1 MTVQKVQKMEFCTF
15 QNSKNR
21 ILTWSY
27 SYYKY
32 SIDQGRVISFN
43 FKNFDTLKKI
53 WFIYVLYFFHVNF
66 FMYFYSNN
74 GVFREPIQVTTYE
87 SITGHSTI
95 LPIAWVEIH
104 PLFDGQEFDLAILGL
119 KSYIQ
124 RKLLINY
131 LFYFWN

>member
-1 MTVQKVQKMEFCTF
+1 
-15 QNSKNR
+15 
-21 ILTWSY
+21 
-27 SYYKY
+27 
-32 SIDQGRVISFN
+32 
-43 FKNFDTLKKI
+43 
-53 WFIYVLYFFHVNF
+53 
-66 FMYFYSNN
+66 MYFYSNN

-124 RKLLINY
+124 RKLLLINY
-131 LFYFWN
+131 LFYF